1 MSEPSSQQLQ
11 RHKDTVK
18 DTLQGLLDTVAQ
30 VPGLIHE
37 STSKELGVVISATAI
52 KQGAYNRTQE
62 SLGAL
67 PAELSAFDQV
77 LDDLLVRSQDIS
89 QSLATL
95 RSFNSRPAA
104 RTPLNKQHNTGRK
117 QQ

>member
-37 STSKELGVVISATAI
+37 STSKEVSHSSSTWSSYGAAGGLTVKTCWLISWL
-52 KQGAYNRTQE
+52 YMLFCSSE
-62 SLGAL
+62 
-67 PAELSAFDQV
+67 P
-77 LDDLLVRSQDIS
+77 
-89 QSLATL
+89 
-95 RSFNSRPAA
+95 
-104 RTPLNKQHNTGRK
+104 
-117 QQ
+117 